1 MRGQK
6 KQQRPCQHM
15 AGIADEEPCGGR
27 EHDAPEHDPSFERN
41 RIEIIV
47 PRIDSERI
55 DMAMQH
61 ILGQIVQRSARPL
74 SVEPAVA
81 QHPCADHQRERKQHA
96 RDHPPAPVEHQ
107 HPQTE
112 AQQRES
118 DLIARDESP
127 AGQQAQSEPP
137 TEHSPVTVGKQIKRN
152 EQHQQVPR
160 ENLGTEPHMQIDQHP
175 QPKAQPE
182 KPVPPGRSE
191 PSPANG
197 RPSERP
203 DGPHRKRTAE
213 KPEQQSEQMRR
224 IDAGK

>member
-1 MRGQK
+1 
-6 KQQRPCQHM
+6 M
-15 AGIADEEPCGGR
+15 AGIADEEPYGGR
-27 EHDAPEHDPSFERN
+27 EHDTPEHDSSLERN

-61 ILGQIVQRSARPL
+61 ILGQIVQRSAGPL

-81 QHPCADHQRERKQHA
+81 QHSHADHQREREQHT
-96 RDHPPAPVEHQ
+96 RDHPPAPVERQ

-127 AGQQAQSEPP
+127 ACQQAQSEPP

-175 QPKAQPE
+175 QPEAQPE